1 MWTGLLGAVLLLS
14 VHRAIAAPGFLVTFP
29 AVIPADS
36 QAKVC
41 ASLLYPNETL
51 HMSIFLKLGDHATL
65 LLEKKT
71 NEAFYQCFH
80 FQAPAV
86 EKESIQSIRV
96 EVRGESF
103 QMMKDSS
110 VMFKPYSEITFIQTD
125 KPVYKP
131 GQTVHFRIV
140 TLDTQ
145 FAPVIQL
152 YSTVELRDVHQ
163 NRIGQW
169 TNVSTNGRI
178 LQLSHPL
185 SSEAPLGTYTLSAAV
200 GETRTQHSFKVKEY
214 VLPRFEVKVNAPSE
228 VNVAESELK
237 IEVCGKYTYGQAVP
251 GKAELEL
258 CRNKPWVSINE
269 RPCHTQSVQLD
280 KIGCGSHVFNMSYFH
295 NLDSNFQGTLA
306 FNAKVEEQGTGVIL
320 QESAK
325 VRINNTIG
333 RVKFVETP
341 SFYDPGS
348 NIEGKIQVVD
358 FKDLPV
364 VDMPVYLYRG
374 YWSSDVM
381 LNLTT
386 DQHGMASFSLNMT
399 DHNDHL
405 NLRASCYG
413 PNILRPSFQNKYYED
428 ARQAISPL
436 QPVTVQRPSV
446 SSVVLQNVEQPLAC
460 GKVAHFTGK
469 YVVVGEKA
477 QDSPLYFFYLVMS
490 RGSIVHHGSFSVAW
504 HEGPLLQGEVSFELM
519 VDPEMSPV
527 LQVLVYSVLPSGNVI
542 AGNKDFETEKCFKHK
557 VSLEFSP
564 PRAVPAE
571 QGTLKV
577 TAQPGA
583 LCGLSSVD
591 QSVLLLEPNKQLDAD
606 KIFSL
611 LPVQKTTHVPY
622 TLKDSETCLHVRTRR
637 YVIPHRNDALRVFT
651 GLGLKTATNF
661 FITMPHCLL
670 FKGQTYHYTQHYD
683 IAFSRHTVGLSG
695 RVFDPSLEHQ
705 PIETVRT
712 FFPETWIWD
721 LVEVGES
728 GSTEVPITVPDTIT
742 TWEAEAF
749 CLSPVGLGLAPS
761 TQLTVFQPFF
771 LELTLPYSIIRG
783 ERFELKATVF
793 NYLPKCIMVLMTAA
807 PSSDY
812 KLEPHPGSQYSSCL
826 CASETKTFQWG
837 LVASALGAVNVTVS
851 AEAVPSQTECDNEV
865 VSVPEKGRIDRVTRA
880 LLVKAEGMEKTDSHS
895 WLLCPKGEEIKEEVK
910 LELPENVVEG
920 SARGSVS
927 VIGDILG
934 RALQNLEGLLAMP
947 YGCGEQNMALLA
959 PNIYIL
965 HYLEATGQ
973 LTSAISEKATPFL
986 KSGYQRQL
994 NYKHPDGAFSTF
1006 GTGSGNTWLTAFVA
1020 KSFVKAQTFVFID
1033 PTIVEQAQTWLLKN
1047 QKPDGCFNT
1056 VGKLFNNRMKGGVA
1070 DDVTLTAYITAAF
1083 LESKTSHSALNNS
1096 LACLRSDTS
1105 YLTNTYTSALLAYT
1119 FSLAGDHEK
1128 RDELLEHLHRLALEQ
1143 GGLLHWS
1150 QSTTEMTL
1158 SVEISSYVLLAV
1170 LNKSPLT
1177 AEDMGYAVRIVR
1189 WMAGQQ
1195 NSYGGFSSTQDTV
1208 VALQALA
1215 LFSTLAHTSEGSSTV
1230 TVQSTSGEQHRF
1242 LVDQGNRLLYQERA
1256 LKDVTGQY
1264 SIAVQG
1270 TSCASVQTTLR
1281 YNIPTPA
1288 VNSTFSVAI
1297 NVSSECKGVP
1307 RGEKVILKFSVEYNG
1322 LLESTNMV
1330 LVDIKVLSGF
1340 VPDPL
1345 SLTQLKRSEL
1355 VERVDSKGDHIEM
1368 YLKELT
1374 RNIPKFYKL
1383 QLQQE
1388 LKVKNLKAAVI
1399 KMYDYYQPSDYVL
1412 TEYSSPCADHV
1423 GNEEE

>member
-1 MWTGLLGAVLLLS
+1 
-14 VHRAIAAPGFLVTFP
+14 VTITFCCSL
-29 AVIPADS
+29 IPADS

-152 YSTVELRDVHQ
+152 DVHQ

-269 RPCHTQSVQLD
+269 RPCHTQSVQ
-280 KIGCGSHVFNMSYFH
+280 VRR
-295 NLDSNFQGTLA
+295 TLIRNSGVIWLLINSEVA
-306 FNAKVEEQGTGVIL
+306 SLCAGYVLTGVIL

-405 NLRASCYG
+405 NLRVRTQFS
-413 PNILRPSFQNKYYED
+413 LT
-428 ARQAISPL
+428 
-436 QPVTVQRPSV
+436 PVTVQRPSV

-490 RGSIVHHGSFSVAW
+490 RGSIVHHGSFSKALVC
-504 HEGPLLQGEVSFELM
+504 LVVLQGEVSFELM

-637 YVIPHRNDALRVFT
+637 YVIPHRNDALR

-670 FKGQTYHYTQHYD
+670 FKGQTYHYTQHY
-683 IAFSRHTVGLSG
+683 GE
-695 RVFDPSLEHQ
+695 VFDPSLEHQ

-1083 LESKTSHSALNNS
+1083 LESKTSVSALGGIFG

-1345 SLTQLKRSEL
+1345 SLTQ
-1355 VERVDSKGDHIEM
+1355 
-1368 YLKELT
+1368 
-1374 RNIPKFYKL
+1374 FYKL

-1399 KMYDYYQPSDYVL
+1399 KMYDYYQPSKNTVFIPSISKHWTL
-1412 TEYSSPCADHV
+1412 SNNFFEQCTRIACHITSCHPKL
-1423 GNEEE
+1423 

>member
-1 MWTGLLGAVLLLS
+1 IFRIGLANSLYTMCS
-14 VHRAIAAPGFLVTFP
+14 VDQYSCVAGGFLVTFP

-145 FAPVIQL
+145 FAPNSLFSCLLVQ
-152 YSTVELRDVHQ
+152 DVHQ

-214 VLPRFEVKVNAPSE
+214 GKPVRCFPLVNINSSFYIRSIRFALVS
-228 VNVAESELK
+228 VALMLV
-237 IEVCGKYTYGQAVP
+237 ICP
-251 GKAELEL
+251 
-258 CRNKPWVSINE
+258 
-269 RPCHTQSVQLD
+269 HHQLD

-348 NIEGKIQVVD
+348 NIEGKVVD

-405 NLRASCYG
+405 NLRVRTQFS
-413 PNILRPSFQNKYYED
+413 LTYYED

-477 QDSPLYFFYLVMS
+477 QDSPLNLVS
-490 RGSIVHHGSFSVAW
+490 GCDGVHL
-504 HEGPLLQGEVSFELM
+504 EGVSLATKKALVCLVVLQGEVSFELM

-670 FKGQTYHYTQHYD
+670 FKGQTYHYTQHYGEWD
-683 IAFSRHTVGLSG
+683 GYIAFSRHTVGLSG

-793 NYLPKCIMVLMTAA
+793 NYLPKCIMVCAP

-1083 LESKTSHSALNNS
+1083 LESKTSVSHSALNNS

-1281 YNIPTPA
+1281 YNIPTP
-1288 VNSTFSVAI
+1288 
-1297 NVSSECKGVP
+1297 VSQLSEA
-1307 RGEKVILKFSVEYNG
+1307 KVTPANFVFLHSRYNG

-1412 TEYSSPCADHV
+1412 TEYSSPCADRMLSL
-1423 GNEEE
+1423 

>member
-1 MWTGLLGAVLLLS
+1 MEVLPLCS
-14 VHRAIAAPGFLVTFP
+14 FPGGFLVTFP

-131 GQTVHFRIV
+131 GQTGVLPIPCHFLCL
-140 TLDTQ
+140 TEQ
-145 FAPVIQL
+145 N
-152 YSTVELRDVHQ
+152 DVHQ

-258 CRNKPWVSINE
+258 CRNKPRVSINE
-269 RPCHTQSVQLD
+269 RPCHTQSVQ
-280 KIGCGSHVFNMSYFH
+280 VRR
-295 NLDSNFQGTLA
+295 TLICNSGVIWLLINSEVA
-306 FNAKVEEQGTGVIL
+306 SLCAGYVLTGVIL

-325 VRINNTIG
+325 VHINYTIG

-374 YWSSDVM
+374 SWSSDVM

-405 NLRASCYG
+405 NLRVRTQFS
-413 PNILRPSFQNKYYED
+413 LTD

-504 HEGPLLQGEVSFELM
+504 HEVLQGEVSFELM

-622 TLKDSETCLHVRTRR
+622 SLEDRDICLHVRSKR
-637 YVIPHRNDALRVFT
+637 YVISSEKDALYM
-651 GLGLKTATNF
+651 LKKILF
-661 FITMPHCLL
+661 HCSHQCMP
-670 FKGQTYHYTQHYD
+670 FSNPVGG
-683 IAFSRHTVGLSG
+683 FSRTALFPQMS
-695 RVFDPSLEHQ
+695 FP
-705 PIETVRT
+705 PTETVRT

-1083 LESKTSHSALNNS
+1083 LESKTSVSA

-1270 TSCASVQTTLR
+1270 TSCASVQVRTTLR

-1297 NVSSECKGVP
+1297 NA
-1307 RGEKVILKFSVEYNG
+1307 KVTPANFVFLHSRYNG

-1412 TEYSSPCADHV
+1412 TEYSSPCADRMLSL
-1423 GNEEE
+1423 

>member
-131 GQTVHFRIV
+131 GQTGVLPIPCHFLCL
-140 TLDTQ
+140 TEQ
-145 FAPVIQL
+145 N
-152 YSTVELRDVHQ
+152 DVHQ

-269 RPCHTQSVQLD
+269 RPCHTQSVQ
-280 KIGCGSHVFNMSYFH
+280 VRR
-295 NLDSNFQGTLA
+295 TLIRNSGVIWLLINSEVA
-306 FNAKVEEQGTGVIL
+306 SLCAGYVLTGVIL

-405 NLRASCYG
+405 NLRVRTQFS
-413 PNILRPSFQNKYYED
+413 LTD

-504 HEGPLLQGEVSFELM
+504 HEVLQGEVSFELM

-651 GLGLKTATNF
+651 V
-661 FITMPHCLL
+661 H
-670 FKGQTYHYTQHYD
+670 

-1083 LESKTSHSALNNS
+1083 LESKTSVSA

-1270 TSCASVQTTLR
+1270 TSCASVQVRTTLR

-1297 NVSSECKGVP
+1297 NA
-1307 RGEKVILKFSVEYNG
+1307 KVTPANFVFLHSRYNG

-1412 TEYSSPCADHV
+1412 TEYSSPCADRMLSL
-1423 GNEEE
+1423 

>member
-1 MWTGLLGAVLLLS
+1 MESGVGSSFFICNKGQAKEW
-14 VHRAIAAPGFLVTFP
+14 GFLVTFP

-51 HMSIFLKLGDHATL
+51 HMSIFLKLRDHATL

-131 GQTVHFRIV
+131 GQTGNSLFSCLLV
-140 TLDTQ
+140 Q
-145 FAPVIQL
+145 
-152 YSTVELRDVHQ
+152 DVHQ

-258 CRNKPWVSINE
+258 CRNKPRVSIDE
-269 RPCHTQSVQLD
+269 RPCHTQSVQ
-280 KIGCGSHVFNMSYFH
+280 VRR
-295 NLDSNFQGTLA
+295 TLIRNSGVIWLLINSEVA
-306 FNAKVEEQGTGVIL
+306 SLCAGYVLTGVIL

-325 VRINNTIG
+325 VHINYTIG

-374 YWSSDVM
+374 SWSSDVM

-405 NLRASCYG
+405 NLRVRTQFS
-413 PNILRPSFQNKYYED
+413 LTD

-490 RGSIVHHGSFSVAW
+490 RGSIVHHGSFSKALVC
-504 HEGPLLQGEVSFELM
+504 LVVLQGEVSFELM

-606 KIFSL
+606 KVRNSL
-611 LPVQKTTHVPY
+611 LAP
-622 TLKDSETCLHVRTRR
+622 C
-637 YVIPHRNDALRVFT
+637 

-670 FKGQTYHYTQHYD
+670 FKGQTYHYTQHYGEQNAD
-683 IAFSRHTVGLSG
+683 LHEMAFGA
-695 RVFDPSLEHQ
+695 SLENQ
-705 PIETVRT
+705 PIETMRT

-1020 KSFVKAQTFVFID
+1020 KSFVKAQAFVFID

-1083 LESKTSHSALNNS
+1083 LESKTSVSALGGIFG

-1270 TSCASVQTTLR
+1270 TSCASVQVRVLHP
-1281 YNIPTPA
+1281 ILIWCAKVSQLSEAKVTPA
-1288 VNSTFSVAI
+1288 NFVFLHS
-1297 NVSSECKGVP
+1297 
-1307 RGEKVILKFSVEYNG
+1307 RYNG

-1345 SLTQLKRSEL
+1345 YILFSQ
-1355 VERVDSKGDHIEM
+1355 
-1368 YLKELT
+1368 LT

-1399 KMYDYYQPSDYVL
+1399 KMYDYYQPSKNTVFIPSIKIGML
-1412 TEYSSPCADHV
+1412 EMPVEY
-1423 GNEEE
+1423 

>member
-1 MWTGLLGAVLLLS
+1 MRLGGPSDSSRSSQQASGTPGSRQLRSDSPAELPLSGRWLHASQMGGRTPPEIALGTGKL
-14 VHRAIAAPGFLVTFP
+14 RKGFLVTFP

-152 YSTVELRDVHQ
+152 VSLFSCLLVQDVHQ

-258 CRNKPWVSINE
+258 CRNKPRVSINE
-269 RPCHTQSVQLD
+269 RPCHTQSVQ
-280 KIGCGSHVFNMSYFH
+280 VRR
-295 NLDSNFQGTLA
+295 TLICNSGVIWLLINSEVA
-306 FNAKVEEQGTGVIL
+306 SLCAGYVLTGVIL

-325 VRINNTIG
+325 VHINYTIG

-348 NIEGKIQVVD
+348 NIEGK
-358 FKDLPV
+358 
-364 VDMPVYLYRG
+364 
-374 YWSSDVM
+374 SS
-381 LNLTT
+381 
-386 DQHGMASFSLNMT
+386 G
-399 DHNDHL
+399 
-405 NLRASCYG
+405 
-413 PNILRPSFQNKYYED
+413 
-428 ARQAISPL
+428 
-436 QPVTVQRPSV
+436 
-446 SSVVLQNVEQPLAC
+446 
-460 GKVAHFTGK
+460 
-469 YVVVGEKA
+469 
-477 QDSPLYFFYLVMS
+477 
-490 RGSIVHHGSFSVAW
+490 
-504 HEGPLLQGEVSFELM
+504 
-519 VDPEMSPV
+519 
-527 LQVLVYSVLPSGNVI
+527 
-542 AGNKDFETEKCFKHK
+542 
-557 VSLEFSP
+557 
-564 PRAVPAE
+564 
-571 QGTLKV
+571 
-577 TAQPGA
+577 
-583 LCGLSSVD
+583 
-591 QSVLLLEPNKQLDAD
+591 
-606 KIFSL
+606 
-611 LPVQKTTHVPY
+611 
-622 TLKDSETCLHVRTRR
+622 
-637 YVIPHRNDALRVFT
+637 
-651 GLGLKTATNF
+651 
-661 FITMPHCLL
+661 
-670 FKGQTYHYTQHYD
+670 FKGQQM
-683 IAFSRHTVGLSG
+683 
-695 RVFDPSLEHQ
+695 
-705 PIETVRT
+705 
-712 FFPETWIWD
+712 
-721 LVEVGES
+721 
-728 GSTEVPITVPDTIT
+728 
-742 TWEAEAF
+742 
-749 CLSPVGLGLAPS
+749 
-761 TQLTVFQPFF
+761 
-771 LELTLPYSIIRG
+771 YS
-783 ERFELKATVF
+783 
-793 NYLPKCIMVLMTAA
+793 
-807 PSSDY
+807 
-812 KLEPHPGSQYSSCL
+812 KL
-826 CASETKTFQWG
+826 
-837 LVASALGAVNVTVS
+837 
-851 AEAVPSQTECDNEV
+851 
-865 VSVPEKGRIDRVTRA
+865 
-880 LLVKAEGMEKTDSHS
+880 
-895 WLLCPKGEEIKEEVK
+895 
-910 LELPENVVEG
+910 
-920 SARGSVS
+920 
-927 VIGDILG
+927 
-934 RALQNLEGLLAMP
+934 
-947 YGCGEQNMALLA
+947 
-959 PNIYIL
+959 
-965 HYLEATGQ
+965 
-973 LTSAISEKATPFL
+973 
-986 KSGYQRQL
+986 
-994 NYKHPDGAFSTF
+994 
-1006 GTGSGNTWLTAFVA
+1006 
-1020 KSFVKAQTFVFID
+1020 
-1033 PTIVEQAQTWLLKN
+1033 
-1047 QKPDGCFNT
+1047 
-1056 VGKLFNNRMKGGVA
+1056 
-1070 DDVTLTAYITAAF
+1070 
-1083 LESKTSHSALNNS
+1083 
-1096 LACLRSDTS
+1096 
-1105 YLTNTYTSALLAYT
+1105 
-1119 FSLAGDHEK
+1119 
-1128 RDELLEHLHRLALEQ
+1128 
-1143 GGLLHWS
+1143 
-1150 QSTTEMTL
+1150 
-1158 SVEISSYVLLAV
+1158 
-1170 LNKSPLT
+1170 
-1177 AEDMGYAVRIVR
+1177 
-1189 WMAGQQ
+1189 
-1195 NSYGGFSSTQDTV
+1195 
-1208 VALQALA
+1208 ALA

-1270 TSCASVQTTLR
+1270 TSCASVQVRTTLR

-1288 VNSTFSVAI
+1288 VNSTFSVA
-1297 NVSSECKGVP
+1297 
-1307 RGEKVILKFSVEYNG
+1307 KVTPANFVFLHSRYNG

-1412 TEYSSPCADHV
+1412 TEYSSPCADRMLSL
-1423 GNEEE
+1423 

>member
-1 MWTGLLGAVLLLS
+1 
-14 VHRAIAAPGFLVTFP
+14 VTITFCCSL
-29 AVIPADS
+29 IPADS

-152 YSTVELRDVHQ
+152 DVHQ

-258 CRNKPWVSINE
+258 CRNKPRVSINE
-269 RPCHTQSVQLD
+269 RPCHTQSVQ
-280 KIGCGSHVFNMSYFH
+280 VRR
-295 NLDSNFQGTLA
+295 TLICNSGVIWLLINSEVA
-306 FNAKVEEQGTGVIL
+306 SLCAGYVLTGVIL

-325 VRINNTIG
+325 VHINYTIG

-374 YWSSDVM
+374 SWSSDVM

-405 NLRASCYG
+405 NLRVRTQFS
-413 PNILRPSFQNKYYED
+413 LT
-428 ARQAISPL
+428 
-436 QPVTVQRPSV
+436 PVTVQRPSV

-490 RGSIVHHGSFSVAW
+490 RGSIVHHGSFSKALVC
-504 HEGPLLQGEVSFELM
+504 LVVLQGEVSFELM

-622 TLKDSETCLHVRTRR
+622 SLEDRDICLHVRSKR
-637 YVIPHRNDALRVFT
+637 YVISSEKDALY
-651 GLGLKTATNF
+651 GLGLKIATNF
-661 FITMPHCLL
+661 FIAMPRCLL
-670 FKGQTYHYTQHYD
+670 FRGQTYYYD
-683 IAFSRHTVGLSG
+683 RYSGEENGFSRTALFPQMS
-695 RVFDPSLEHQ
+695 FP
-705 PIETVRT
+705 PTETVRT

-1083 LESKTSHSALNNS
+1083 LESKTSVSALGGIFG

-1345 SLTQLKRSEL
+1345 SLTQ
-1355 VERVDSKGDHIEM
+1355 
-1368 YLKELT
+1368 
-1374 RNIPKFYKL
+1374 FYKL

-1399 KMYDYYQPSDYVL
+1399 KMYDYYQPSKNTVFIPSISKHWTL
-1412 TEYSSPCADHV
+1412 SNNFFEQCTRIACHITSCHPKL
-1423 GNEEE
+1423 